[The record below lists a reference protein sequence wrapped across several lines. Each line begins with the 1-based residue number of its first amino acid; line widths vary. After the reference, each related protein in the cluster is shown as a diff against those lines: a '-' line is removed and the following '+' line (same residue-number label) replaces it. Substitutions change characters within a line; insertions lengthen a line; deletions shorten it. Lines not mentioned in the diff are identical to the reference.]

1 MAITSPHLLPSG
13 TWVPDRDRSE
23 IAFSAG
29 SHRGRFDDH
38 DLTLV
43 VASDGEAGL
52 AGIVAGATFATT
64 ALRRDGDLIEVDGE
78 VTING
83 RTLAV
88 TACGTVTEP
97 AGALVVEMRSVVDR
111 RQFAV
116 ESEIGP
122 EVTIDVRLTLVRGS
136 A

>member
-13 TWVPDRDRSE
+13 TWVPDRGRSE
-23 IAFSAG
+23 IAYSAG
-29 SHRGRFDDH
+29 PHRGRFDEFK
-38 DLTLV
+38 LTLV
-43 VASDGEAGL
+43 VAADGEAGL
-52 AGIVAGATFATT
+52 AGTVAGATFAST
-64 ALRRDGDLIEVDGE
+64 ALRRDGDLLEVDGE

-88 TACGTVTEP
+88 TAGGTVAEP
-97 AGALVVEMRSVVDR
+97 MGALVVEMRSVVDR
-111 RQFAV
+111 RQFGV

-122 EVTIDVRLTLVRGS
+122 EVTVDVRLTLVKES